1 MISKTL
7 MAASTRPIILAIL
20 TRGEDYGYSI
30 IQKVKNISGGNLEW
44 TDGMLYPVLQR
55 MEMDDLIASKWK
67 LSGGNRP
74 RRYYTITEKGRKEL
88 AELTGAGAERILDW
102 VNRADL
108 YRIKGASEEYSDL
121 LEAAGVDTIVELAQR
136 NAENLHTK
144 MEEVN
149 AKKKLV
155 RRLPTAAQVSDWVRQ
170 AKDLPRKVSY

>member
-1 MISKTL
+1 MTKL
-7 MAASTRPIILAIL
+7 MTIEGIGDVYNAKLQEAGVTTVESLL
-20 TRGEDYGYSI
+20 ERGA
-30 IQKVKNISGGNLEW
+30 
-44 TDGMLYPVLQR
+44 TP
-55 MEMDDLIASKWK
+55 
-67 LSGGNRP
+67 
-74 RRYYTITEKGRKEL
+74 KGRKEL

-108 YRIKGASEEYSDL
+108 YRIKGVSEEYSDL

-136 NAENLHTK
+136 NPENLHTK